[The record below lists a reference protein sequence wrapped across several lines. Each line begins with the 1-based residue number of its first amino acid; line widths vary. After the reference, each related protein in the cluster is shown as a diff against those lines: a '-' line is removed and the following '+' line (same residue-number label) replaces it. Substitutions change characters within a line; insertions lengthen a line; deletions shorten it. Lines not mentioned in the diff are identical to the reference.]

1 MTTDFDPRDHD
12 LDPRTTLARVSEGGE
27 CRRTSPGHLVHFIQ
41 ARLLNTKPERWQDA
55 VVVEADPNGAV
66 HGRLLDGDA
75 PWWGVHHR
83 SLAEDLPPGSPVQ
96 VALGSSALFLGPGRV
111 RSVRFSTDGPPAP
124 LEPCRGLRPIV
135 TRDADGTERV
145 VGYTAD
151 GSAD

>member
-1 MTTDFDPRDHD
+1 MGLLPFAAQPRIH
-12 LDPRTTLARVSEGGE
+12 
-27 CRRTSPGHLVHFIQ
+27 
-41 ARLLNTKPERWQDA
+41 N
-55 VVVEADPNGAV
+55 
-66 HGRLLDGDA
+66 
-75 PWWGVHHR
+75 
-83 SLAEDLPPGSPVQ
+83 PVQ
-96 VALGSSALFLGPGRV
+96 RGPGRV